1 MTDGSNA
8 ELDRKIQAALDQD
21 HLSLLSIGFMI
32 SGGTSAFFSL
42 FGLLYGVLGLV
53 LVVASEGA
61 TASHA
66 NSEPPIVVAWIF
78 GLFGLAIF
86 LLMITLAV
94 LKFRAAWCL
103 KQHRSRTFCMVMA
116 GVSCLGIPYGTVL
129 GVFAFIVLGRE
140 SIRELFAVGNQS
152 SEEGHS

>member
-1 MTDGSNA
+1 MIDGPNT

-21 HLSLLSIGFMI
+21 HLNLLSIGFMI

-61 TASHA
+61 TATRA
-66 NSEPPIVVAWIF
+66 NNAPPVVVAWIF

-86 LLMITLAV
+86 LLMIILAA
-94 LKFRAAWCL
+94 LKFRVAWCL
-103 KQHRSRTFCMVMA
+103 KHRRSRTFCMVMA

-129 GVFAFIVLGRE
+129 GVFGFIVLGRD
-140 SIRELFAVGNQS
+140 SIRDLFERERLQS
-152 SEEGHS
+152 